1 MIRPATQGDPFMKIA
16 SKARS
21 LGLAAAACAALLSGC
36 ASYYTVRDLA
46 TGKEYYTQDLARYG
60 TGVLFTDARTGSEI
74 SLQSSE
80 VIQIPEDLYLRY
92 VTAPMLVMPTVIPPE
107 PASAGR

>member
-1 MIRPATQGDPFMKIA
+1 
-16 SKARS
+16 
-21 LGLAAAACAALLSGC
+21 
-36 ASYYTVRDLA
+36 VRDLA

-60 TGVLFTDARTGSEI
+60 TGVLFTDARTGREI

-80 VIQIPEDLYLRY
+80 VTEIPEDLYLRF
-92 VTAPMLVMPTVIPPE
+92 VTAPMVVMPTEIPPA